1 VYRAHYPSRNPKQRL
16 AMRGQGNE
24 GKLAEWISCRSGNIV
39 IAAAYKVEPTISD
52 PLVNI
57 LSGTYCG
64 SWASAALD

>member
-1 VYRAHYPSRNPKQRL
+1 
-16 AMRGQGNE
+16 MRGQGNE